1 MPAVTWAGCWVLGVE
16 TRRNEGAHSPTLSDK
31 TMIDQQETQQTTDHW
46 HLRTDT
52 SPESD
57 LPSKLGT
64 LLPTIYLPSRPQPQ
78 RRHQREALTLV
89 TLSWIVAGCGGLGHY
104 PIHPSNTGN
113 ILGRYPHIYFWSCK
127 LIPNNL
133 WGALLRMEKLQNSLY
148 KHTFKMMKVMWKFN
162 RDHFQSPFGA
172 IFQRNN
178 CV

>member
-1 MPAVTWAGCWVLGVE
+1 MPAVTWAGCWVWRQGEMRVL
-16 TRRNEGAHSPTLSDK
+16 TLRHYPIKQWLTSRRHSRPLTL
-31 TMIDQQETQQTTDHW
+31 TTPHW
-46 HLRTDT
+46 HLTWVWSPEQTWHIVTNYIYICRAAAPPPAGSTCTGHPLVDSGGLWWARPLSDT
-52 SPESD
+52 SI
-57 LPSKLGT
+57 KT
-64 LLPTIYLPSRPQPQ
+64 LKIFW
-78 RRHQREALTLV
+78 V
-89 TLSWIVAGCGGLGHY
+89 DI
-104 PIHPSNTGN
+104 
-113 ILGRYPHIYFWSCK
+113 HIYFWSCK